1 MTAIRPLKYYGKMEC
16 RIPADK
22 EKESRQFQRKVVFV
36 MKFDRGG
43 RAVCLHDGMKAP
55 FQMTVP

>member
-1 MTAIRPLKYYGKMEC
+1 MTAKRPLKYYGKMEC

-36 MKFDRGG
+36 MKFDREAG
-43 RAVCLHDGMKAP
+43 RYVCMMG
-55 FQMTVP
+55 

>member
-36 MKFDRGG
+36 MKFDREAG
-43 RAVCLHDGMKAP
+43 RYVCMMG
-55 FQMTVP
+55 